1 MSLIVFKQIT
11 KSYQEGL
18 RRKKQVLKGLSLE
31 IKKGEVFGFLGPNGA
46 GKSTTIKILLN
57 FIFPDKGEVRING
70 QPVSNP
76 QVRKYLGYL
85 PENPYLYDNL
95 SPQELLLFK
104 GRVCGLTAQQIKKR
118 MDEILS
124 KVNLFQVKKRPLRTF
139 SKGMVQRAGFALAL
153 INDPEILI

>member
-95 SPQELLLFK
+95 SS
-104 GRVCGLTAQQIKKR
+104 RI
-118 MDEILS
+118 I
-124 KVNLFQVKKRPLRTF
+124 
-139 SKGMVQRAGFALAL
+139 
-153 INDPEILI
+153 II

>member
-76 QVRKYLGYL
+76 QVRKISGV
-85 PENPYLYDNL
+85 
-95 SPQELLLFK
+95 STGKSLF
-104 GRVCGLTAQQIKKR
+104 I
-118 MDEILS
+118 
-124 KVNLFQVKKRPLRTF
+124 
-139 SKGMVQRAGFALAL
+139 
-153 INDPEILI
+153 